1 MLHKYSI
8 DHFRYIFRSHIW
20 KLTVPAAESS
30 LKSVLGQ
37 RTDLYHI
44 GILTGKK
51 GEVLTVV
58 QKTPFKK
65 WVKIFRVQADTL
77 REGKRFFFS
86 AQKILSSSEGSKQHG
101 THNIQAPF

>member
-1 MLHKYSI
+1 M
-8 DHFRYIFRSHIW
+8 
-20 KLTVPAAESS
+20 ESS